1 MTIARKNE
9 LDIDVRRI
17 RSEIDNMGDE
27 FLRYQQTIDKNID
40 LKKKMKEVKIMEYIS
55 KAKEHMTKLSL
66 E

>member
-1 MTIARKNE
+1 MVIARKNE

-27 FLRYQQTIDKNID
+27 FLRYQQMIAKNVD
-40 LKKKMKEVKIMEYIS
+40 LKEKMKEVKIMEYIS

>member
-27 FLRYQQTIDKNID
+27 YLRYQQTIDKNID